1 MKHSSGIWF
10 MNPVWK
16 YAADNHILKLQRL
29 QNKFIHTTSKSP
41 RPTTACKLRV
51 NLYTKNSKYINMY
64 N

>member
-1 MKHSSGIWF
+1 